1 MSRKVD
7 YVYDTYYRDH
17 LNGGRRNPS
26 NNQQWLTQNMYETKL
41 IELCS
46 NRFEWVGMPDT
57 VDRRHLEMSLLG
69 GGLAVFYFDEQF
81 SRYLA
86 LAAAGVGKINMYGN
100 PTSFTIARPNMPSL
114 ILTGKNCVPI
124 WANYTRTSE
133 LAFIRLYAKKLAG
146 LDRSIEIVTE
156 AMRYSKLVQTKEEN
170 RLSYVNILRQHA
182 EGQPVIFGVQQDN
195 GLDLMDAISV
205 FDLGVP
211 QHALTDLRSERIKLW
226 NECMGLLGINNA
238 NQEKKERLVEA
249 EVSANDEQTDIM
261 KNVALN
267 ARRQAAEQINRMY
280 GLSVSV
286 NFVTDMPANYFLPT
300 LEESEQ
306 ETGPDGKLKDMGEK
320 DDERKELEA

>member
-1 MSRKVD
+1 VSKQKFD

-26 NNQQWLTQNMYETKL
+26 NNVQWLTQSMYETKL

-46 NRFEWVGMPDT
+46 NRFEWVGLPDT

-69 GGLAVFYFDEQF
+69 GGLAVFFFDKQF

-100 PTSFTIARPNMPSL
+100 PVSFTIARPNMRSITL
-114 ILTGKNCVPI
+114 SGKTCVPI

-133 LAFIRLYAKKLAG
+133 MAFIRLYAKKLAG

-156 AMRYSKLVQTKEEN
+156 SMRYSKLVQVKEEE

-182 EGQPVIFGVQQDN
+182 EGQPVIFGVRQD
-195 GLDLMDAISV
+195 GIDMMDQISV

-226 NECMGLLGINNA
+226 NECMGMLGINNA
-238 NQEKKERLVEA
+238 NQEKKERLVES
-249 EVSANDEQTDIM
+249 EVSANDEQVDLM

-267 ARRQAAEQINRMY
+267 ARRQGAEQINRMY
-280 GLSVSV
+280 PGLKVSV
-286 NFVTDMPANYFLPT
+286 HYASDVPQNYYLPSLNDMDKS
-300 LEESEQ
+300 EELQDE
-306 ETGPDGKLKDMGEK
+306 GEK
-320 DDERKELEA
+320 PEPEKKEIES